1 MEYTGAA
8 FRAKGSLIRELRFGH
23 RKAHSALIPFARQHD
38 LPAGRKLVLQKMP
51 VKPGR
56 GEHPVFGQHFAGETG
71 FTPVAQYRHAGDL
84 GLNGNFVSVL
94 TSLRNGAG
102 NPHTGK
108 GNTQKILDR
117 RDAKGVK
124 LPSFRAL
131 TPLICLTDI

>member
-1 MEYTGAA
+1 M
-8 FRAKGSLIRELRFGH
+8 
-23 RKAHSALIPFARQHD
+23 HSALIPFARQHD

-94 TSLRNGAG
+94 DFTQGTEPVILIPERVILKRSL
-102 NPHTGK
+102 T
-108 GNTQKILDR
+108 
-117 RDAKGVK
+117 VE
-124 LPSFRAL
+124 
-131 TPLICLTDI
+131 TPKA